1 MYKPSEYY
9 FVLAYIV
16 GVLKLFGDYENS
28 AGIISGIFW
37 QQVMLLSFKQNK
49 QLKSIIF

>member
-16 GVLKLFGDYENS
+16 GVLKLFG
-28 AGIISGIFW
+28 G
-37 QQVMLLSFKQNK
+37 L
-49 QLKSIIF
+49 

>member
-28 AGIISGIFW
+28 AEIMCRHLLATG
-37 QQVMLLSFKQNK
+37 MLHSFKQINNLN
-49 QLKSIIF
+49 Q

>member
-16 GVLKLFGDYENS
+16 GVLNLFGVL
-28 AGIISGIFW
+28 GKSGRNNFRHLLATG
-37 QQVMLLSFKQNK
+37 MLLSFKQNK